1 VSIVTSRA
9 NVDEALRRMTE
20 SFQVGVGSLEGGMR
34 ARRRRTES
42 ASATFGGSGAS
53 GSERETR
60 SSRHPGVSALV
71 SALEEDSASSAS
83 GSIGVAVLRGSQ
95 GGRRPSNLSSS
106 SLFTPGHT
114 GRQSYE
120 SDQQIVGRM
129 ELGNEGHFQTNLQ
142 YRGETSHLE
151 GSARPFAR
159 PPSGSRRY

>member
-1 VSIVTSRA
+1 
-9 NVDEALRRMTE
+9 MTE
-20 SFQVGVGSLEGGMR
+20 SFKVGVGSLEGGMR

-42 ASATFGGSGAS
+42 ASATLGGSGAS

-60 SSRHPGVSALV
+60 SSRHAAMSVLV
-71 SALEEDSASSAS
+71 SAVEEDSASSAS
-83 GSIGVAVLRGSQ
+83 GSVGIGALRSSQ

-106 SLFTPGHT
+106 SFFTPGHT

-142 YRGETSHLE
+142 YRGQTSHGE
-151 GSARPFAR
+151 ASAKPITR
-159 PPSGSRRY
+159 PPSRSRGY